1 MSYFVDTSSDVGES
15 FSTATTTASTLLTP
29 QALLGVMIRMV
40 EQALTLLGSTI
51 AGPSTLR
58 WIKYRVFHSTH
69 LNLNSLDNYMMF
81 SFRCNCDRC
90 NSNDNRYTVADCRA
104 GK

>member
-1 MSYFVDTSSDVGES
+1 MSCFVDTSSDVGA
-15 FSTATTTASTLLTP
+15 TATTTASTLLTP

-58 WIKYRVFHSTH
+58 WIKYRIFHSTH
-69 LNLNSLDNYMMF
+69 LNSLDN
-81 SFRCNCDRC
+81 
-90 NSNDNRYTVADCRA
+90 
-104 GK
+104 